1 MIFEQKPLSR
11 TIVYIDFYPLNLFI
25 LVIEKGPL
33 LGTADV
39 EKCNFYKELEWV
51 MEIIIL
57 NFLTDLLNQ
66 FFKAVRHRDISDIN
80 FPYRWVF
87 KNRFPEF

>member
-1 MIFEQKPLSR
+1 MRNGVLSL
-11 TIVYIDFYPLNLFI
+11 IV
-25 LVIEKGPL
+25 
-33 LGTADV
+33 TTDV
-39 EKCNFYKELEWV
+39 EKCNFYKELERV
-51 MEIIIL
+51 KEMIIL